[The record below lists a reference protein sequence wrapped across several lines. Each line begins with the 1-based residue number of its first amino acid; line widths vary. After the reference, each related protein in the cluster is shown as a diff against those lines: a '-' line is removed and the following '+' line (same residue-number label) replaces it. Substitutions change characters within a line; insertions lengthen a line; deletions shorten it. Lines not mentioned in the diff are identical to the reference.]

1 MLTPRLTN
9 ASYYASI
16 SVLLQDIDTKLAALA
31 NDQYNNIV
39 YSLNYY
45 IPAEVIEDLLN
56 YKQILTYKAC
66 NANYCPAY
74 TVEMIASKVII
85 LINK

>member
-16 SVLLQDIDTKLAALA
+16 PVLLQDIDTKLAALA

-66 NANYCPAY
+66 NASYCPAF

>member
-16 SVLLQDIDTKLAALA
+16 SVLLKDIDTKLVELA
-31 NDQYNNIV
+31 NYQYNNIV
-39 YSLNYY
+39 YALNYCV
-45 IPAEVIEDLLN
+45 PAEVIEDLLN

-66 NANYCPAY
+66 NINYCPLY